1 MKDEMQS
8 RLSASLPCCCPLTSS
23 FILHPLLSLVGTPIG
38 NLGDI
43 TLRALETLRAAD
55 VIACEDTRHS
65 LRLLERYEIR
75 KPLVSFHEH
84 NEARRTQELVS
95 RLREGANVALITD
108 AGLPSVSDPGARL
121 VRACIEAGL
130 PYTVIPGPSAVLTG
144 LVGSGLSAE
153 NFFYGGFLPPKSG
166 GRERDLLLALER
178 RETSVFF
185 ESPHRLE
192 RTLEVL
198 ARHAPTRALCVA
210 RELTK
215 QFEEFRRGNSAEL
228 LEHYRAHPP
237 KGEITLVVS
246 GAEEAAREA
255 KS

>member
-1 MKDEMQS
+1 M
-8 RLSASLPCCCPLTSS
+8 
-23 FILHPLLSLVGTPIG
+23 
-38 NLGDI
+38 
-43 TLRALETLRAAD
+43 
-55 VIACEDTRHS
+55 IACEDTRHS

-84 NEARRTQELVS
+84 NEARRTQELLV
-95 RLREGANVALITD
+95 RLREGAQVALITD

-121 VRACIEAGL
+121 VRACVEAGL
-130 PYTVIPGPSAVLTG
+130 PYTVIPGPSAVLTA

-153 NFFYGGFLPPKSG
+153 GFFYGGFLPPKSG
-166 GRERDLLLALER
+166 GRERDLLRALER
-178 RETSVFF
+178 EETSIFF

-198 ARHAPTRALCVA
+198 ARHAPERQVCVA

-215 QFEEFRRGNSAEL
+215 QFEEFRRGAAAEV

-237 KGEITLVVS
+237 KGEITLVIAGHGRA
-246 GAEEAAREA
+246 GAASRSRGGMTLRYRLPLWQSRRAHGPG
-255 KS
+255 

>member
-1 MKDEMQS
+1 M
-8 RLSASLPCCCPLTSS
+8 
-23 FILHPLLSLVGTPIG
+23 LSLVGTPIG
-38 NLGDI
+38 NLADI

-84 NEARRTQELVS
+84 NEARRTQELLV
-95 RLREGANVALITD
+95 RLREGAQVALITD
-108 AGLPSVSDPGARL
+108 AGLPSVSDPGARR
-121 VRACIEAGL
+121 VRACVEAGL
-130 PYTVIPGPSAVLTG
+130 PYTVIPGPSAVLTA

-153 NFFYGGFLPPKSG
+153 GFFYGGFLPPKSG
-166 GRERDLLLALER
+166 GRERDLLRALER
-178 RETSVFF
+178 EETSIFF

-198 ARHAPTRALCVA
+198 ARHAPERPVCVA

-215 QFEEFRRGNSAEL
+215 QFEEFRRGTAAEL
-228 LEHYRAHPP
+228 LAHYQAHPP
-237 KGEITLVVS
+237 KGEITLVVAGTGERTRPAASDRDEPPMS
-246 GAEEAAREA
+246 GR
-255 KS
+255 